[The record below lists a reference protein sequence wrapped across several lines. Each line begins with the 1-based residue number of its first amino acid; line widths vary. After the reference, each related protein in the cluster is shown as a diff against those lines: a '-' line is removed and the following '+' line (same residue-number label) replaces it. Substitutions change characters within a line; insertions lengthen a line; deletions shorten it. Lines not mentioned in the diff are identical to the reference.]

1 MEENDENDSIIK
13 TEEDIPV
20 LSLEEPVS
28 KKPAKEK
35 KVIKKKVKDQ
45 KIEEKPIEEKSDEQR
60 RNDVFMEVTTLE
72 ERNSMTPEEQE
83 ALKKKFKVPPNLPK
97 TERKYKRTKEDI
109 LQDYIKLKSKYI
121 DAMAQ
126 RQELRE
132 EVNELDSENT
142 RLLLQIKEY
151 RNEEINRELS
161 PIPKRTQ
168 RNEPKRETRYS
179 EPVQSQL
186 VYEFW

>member
-161 PIPKRTQ
+161 PIPKRNQ
-168 RNEPKRETRYS
+168 PKRETRYS